1 MATVRLIRHRIIR
14 GVTLLLVAL
23 SGYPI
28 LAQTVAPAAPA
39 TSAPTAATGP
49 TGATNAAPDPRDA
62 EAQRRLVLSHRRRE
76 AQIEQDAQAEQLLT
90 ASQEVPAAVVPHQR
104 HRATARHRAL
114 TAEGRRAVRPA
125 TQPGVAP

>member
-1 MATVRLIRHRIIR
+1 MATVRLFRHRIIR

-23 SGYPI
+23 VLYPGYPI

-39 TSAPTAATGP
+39 TAAPAAP

-62 EAQRRLVLSHRRRE
+62 ETQRRLVLSHRRRE
-76 AQIEQDAQAEQLLT
+76 AQLVQDAQTDQLLT
-90 ASQEVPAAVVPHQR
+90 ASQELPAAAVVHQR

-125 TQPGVAP
+125 TQPGVTP